1 MMQRIIHTPTQLP
14 VVAWLTAG
22 PKKLVAMVNPH
33 CGEKR

>member
-14 VVAWLTAG
+14 VVAWSTAG
-22 PKKLVAMVNPH
+22 SKKLVAMVNSH